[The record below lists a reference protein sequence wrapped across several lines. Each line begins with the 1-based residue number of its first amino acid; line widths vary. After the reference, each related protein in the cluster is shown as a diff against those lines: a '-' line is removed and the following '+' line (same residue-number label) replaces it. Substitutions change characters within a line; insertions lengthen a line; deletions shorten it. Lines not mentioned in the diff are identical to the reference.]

1 MRVKP
6 WGAPG
11 IKSLKEERMMARRHG
26 IRCPRCNG
34 AMVYERF
41 QDMLDLF
48 FAWRCLNCGEI
59 VDPVVARNREPE
71 KKLKLKKRAA
81 N

>member
-1 MRVKP
+1 MV
-6 WGAPG
+6 
-11 IKSLKEERMMARRHG
+11 RRHG

-48 FAWRCLNCGEI
+48 FAWRCVNCGEI
-59 VDPVVARNREPE
+59 VDPVVARNREPG
-71 KKLKLKKRAA
+71 KKRKIKKRIAG
-81 N
+81 

>member
-1 MRVKP
+1 MT
-6 WGAPG
+6 
-11 IKSLKEERMMARRHG
+11 RRQG
-26 IRCPRCNG
+26 YRCPRCNG

-59 VDPVVARNREPE
+59 VDPVVARNRETE
-71 KKLKLKKRAA
+71 KKEKKRAA
-81 N
+81 G